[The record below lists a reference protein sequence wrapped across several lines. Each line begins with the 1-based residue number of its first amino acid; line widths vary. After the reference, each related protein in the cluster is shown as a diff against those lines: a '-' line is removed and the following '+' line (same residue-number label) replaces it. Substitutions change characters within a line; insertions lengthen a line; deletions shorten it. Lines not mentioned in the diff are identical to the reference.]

1 MYRPSVIACC
11 LNLLVIGSFPAFASD
26 EPLCLYVSSYH
37 KGYAWSD
44 GVENGLRQTI
54 DGHCELVQFDMDTKR
69 NKTAEH
75 KKQAGEDAYELIKK
89 LEPDVVI
96 TSDDNAAKFLI
107 VPFLRDTHIPVV
119 FSGINWTV
127 EEYDFPASNVTGI
140 VEIAPIKPML
150 SQALKVSNNQTRAA
164 YLGAFTLS
172 EIKNFNRIN
181 KVAEQMGINMDSI
194 LAEDL
199 ATWKTGLT
207 LAQDYDFLI
216 MGSHSGI
223 NNWDDLKAQNYAS
236 QESKIISLTNHD
248 WMMPYSMIGYTKI
261 PEEHGQWAASSAVA
275 ILSGTRTS
283 DIPLVTNR
291 KFDTWVNN
299 NLLDGANIQLSD
311 QLLRKAKKVQ

>member
-1 MYRPSVIACC
+1 MLRPIVIAFC
-11 LNLLVIGSFPAFASD
+11 LNLLITGSFPALASD
-26 EPLCLYVSSYH
+26 EPLCLYISSYH

-107 VPFLRDTHIPVV
+107 VPFLIDTHIPVV

-150 SQALKVSNNQTRAA
+150 SQALKVSDNQTRAA
-164 YLGAFTLS
+164 YLGASTLS

-181 KVAEQMGINMDSI
+181 KIAEQMGISMDSI
-194 LAEDL
+194 FAEDF
-199 ATWKTGLT
+199 ATWKAGLI

-223 NNWDDLKAQNYAS
+223 NNWDEMDAQIHAS
-236 QESKIISLTNHD
+236 QESKIVSLTNHD

-291 KFDTWVNN
+291 KFDTWVNS
-299 NLLDGANIQLSD
+299 NLLDSANIELSD

>member
-1 MYRPSVIACC
+1 MYRPTVIVWC
-11 LNLLVIGSFPAFASD
+11 LALISAGFFPVYASD
-26 EPLCLYVSSYH
+26 EHLCLYVSSYH

-44 GVENGLRQTI
+44 GVEKGLKQTI
-54 DGHCELVQFDMDTKR
+54 EGHCDLVQFDMDTKR
-69 NKTAEH
+69 NKTTEQ
-75 KKQAGEDAYELIKK
+75 KQQAGKNAYELIKK

-107 VPFLRDTHIPVV
+107 VPFLKDTHIPVV

-127 EEYDFPASNVTGI
+127 DEYEFPAQNVTGI
-140 VEIAPIKPML
+140 VEVAPIKPML
-150 SQALKVSNNQTRAA
+150 SQALKVSENRVKAA

-172 EIKNFNRIN
+172 EIKNFNRISE
-181 KVAEQMGINMDSI
+181 VAEHMGISMDSI
-194 LAEDL
+194 LAEDFT
-199 ATWKTGLT
+199 TWKTGLT
-207 LAQDYDFLI
+207 LAQNYDFLI

-223 NNWDDLKAQNYAS
+223 NHWDELDAQSFVAR
-236 QESKIISLTNHD
+236 ESRIISLTNHE

-291 KFDTWVNN
+291 KFDTWINEK
-299 NLLDGANIQLSD
+299 LLDGAGIELSD

>member
-1 MYRPSVIACC
+1 MLRPIVIAFC
-11 LNLLVIGSFPAFASD
+11 LNLLITGSFPALASD
-26 EPLCLYVSSYH
+26 EPLCLYISSYH

-107 VPFLRDTHIPVV
+107 VPFLIDTHIPVV

-150 SQALKVSNNQTRAA
+150 SQALKVSDNQTRAA
-164 YLGAFTLS
+164 YLGASTLS

-181 KVAEQMGINMDSI
+181 KIAKEMGISMDSI
-194 LAEDL
+194 FAEDF
-199 ATWKTGLT
+199 ATWKAGLI

-223 NNWDDLKAQNYAS
+223 NNWDEMDAQIHAS
-236 QESKIISLTNHD
+236 QESKIVSLTNHD

-291 KFDTWVNN
+291 KFDTWVNS
-299 NLLDGANIQLSD
+299 NLLDSANIELSD

>member
-1 MYRPSVIACC
+1 MYRPIVIVSF
-11 LNLLVIGSFPAFASD
+11 LTLLVTGSLPAYASD

-69 NKTAEH
+69 NKTTEQ
-75 KKQAGEDAYELIKK
+75 KIQAGEDAYELIKK

-107 VPFLRDTHIPVV
+107 VPFLKDTHIPVV

-127 EEYDFPASNVTGI
+127 EEYEFPASNVTGI

-150 SQALKVSNNQTRAA
+150 TQALKVSDNKTRAA
-164 YLGAFTLS
+164 YLGASTLS

-181 KVAEQMGINMDSI
+181 KVAKQMGISMDSI
-194 LAEDL
+194 LAEDFS
-199 ATWKTGLT
+199 TWKEGLT

-248 WMMPYSMIGYTKI
+248 WMMQYSMIGYTKI
-261 PEEHGQWAASSAVA
+261 PEEHGQWAATSAVA

-299 NLLDGANIQLSD
+299 SLLNSANIQLSD
-311 QLLRKAKKVQ
+311 QLLRKAKKVH